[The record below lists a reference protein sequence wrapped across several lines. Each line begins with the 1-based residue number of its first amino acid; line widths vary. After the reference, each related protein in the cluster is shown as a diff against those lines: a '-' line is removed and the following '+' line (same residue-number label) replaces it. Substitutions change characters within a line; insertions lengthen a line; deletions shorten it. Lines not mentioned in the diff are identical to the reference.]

1 MDEPSVAPDA
11 DSASN
16 DTGEVRPGI
25 FALAFPSILG
35 NLLYTIVGVVQTLFV
50 GELGSS
56 ALAAIGAGQR
66 VFFALQAIL
75 LAITAG
81 TTALVARAWGA
92 NDFFAYG
99 DDCRCL
105 VRSTHRRIIWS

>member
-1 MDEPSVAPDA
+1 LSTDDPSAAPDA
-11 DSASN
+11 DGEPSENSA
-16 DTGEVRPGI
+16 EVRPGI

-81 TTALVARAWGA
+81 TTWQ
-92 NDFFAYG
+92 
-99 DDCRCL
+99 
-105 VRSTHRRIIWS
+105 